1 MLTRIYYCST
11 ATEGVGV
18 EAFKQI
24 LEVARRNNVARD
36 LSGMLTFNS
45 RIFLQV
51 LEGHRDRI
59 NDLYNT
65 LEQDPRHE
73 KLMILKYERIMQRDW
88 ADWSMAFAAANAA
101 NRATYLKYS
110 VSSRFN
116 PYLMEGDA
124 VEAMM
129 QDMRRTA
136 IALQEDRPKAEA
148 GQEKGVIARLFS

>member
-18 EAFKQI
+18 EDFKQI
-24 LEVARRNNVARD
+24 LETAQRNNTARD

-51 LEGHRDRI
+51 LEGHRERI

-65 LEQDPRHE
+65 LEKDPRHE
-73 KLMILKYERIMQRDW
+73 KLMILKYERISQRDW

-110 VSSRFN
+110 ISSRFD
-116 PYLMEGDA
+116 PYVMDGDA

-136 IALQEDRPKAEA
+136 ITMQEDRQKNMAMP
-148 GQEKGVIARLFS
+148 EKGVISRLFS